1 VSYKNINITN
11 DEFYSKLLEIAK
23 ENNIKIEPESKPNNL
38 TIYHII
44 IPGDKE
50 ATVNVYDTKRGLT
63 ISPNVGKNQK
73 FSEKIVKSVLQNVEK
88 VTTETQNIEG
98 IHKELFDE
106 FCDYFS
112 DFLKETNKKNHE
124 TMLKLEDKNGSN
136 LTVHWYY
143 KNKKMML
150 QGRKT
155 PFWKQIEYWIT
166 DKTKTSADEI
176 IKILVESEKDFG
188 KYTVAYK
195 DSFVTSE
202 IFKLMPNA
210 VNDNKIL
217 NHNEKKWLKT
227 CYFLTKSDIT
237 LDDYLCTVFGAIN
250 TIEGILRRLL
260 LHHFS
265 RNAFNTT
272 NNSFYCF
279 ERDGKLQERFSNQM
293 NTNAVNIVEE
303 LYDFYKQT
311 RNNYFHNPGLSQHM
325 LTDKQEAVELFD
337 KIINLINKVADN
349 KREVLKKQK

>member
-1 VSYKNINITN
+1 
-11 DEFYSKLLEIAK
+11 
-23 ENNIKIEPESKPNNL
+23 
-38 TIYHII
+38 
-44 IPGDKE
+44 
-50 ATVNVYDTKRGLT
+50 
-63 ISPNVGKNQK
+63 
-73 FSEKIVKSVLQNVEK
+73 
-88 VTTETQNIEG
+88 
-98 IHKELFDE
+98 
-106 FCDYFS
+106 
-112 DFLKETNKKNHE
+112 
-124 TMLKLEDKNGSN
+124 
-136 LTVHWYY
+136 
-143 KNKKMML
+143 MML